1 MDQKQTAKMESM
13 KKQNQIKI
21 QEQELLKNAL
31 YQECIAA
38 LSDYVVI
45 QDDENIT
52 ALVKSGEI
60 EMHKHSE
67 NVRLIDNE
75 RYYIVWDNISVP
87 VIESSGKCIN
97 NNWND
102 VMAVAFDTY
111 FVMKSS
117 GKIIGIRN

>member
-1 MDQKQTAKMESM
+1 M
-13 KKQNQIKI
+13 
-21 QEQELLKNAL
+21 
-31 YQECIAA
+31 
-38 LSDYVVI
+38 VI

-52 ALVKSGEI
+52 AVVMSSEK

-75 RYYIVWDNISVP
+75 RYYIVWNNTSVP

-97 NNWND
+97 DNWDD